1 MKRIIIL
8 KGVSNT
14 GKTTKINQI
23 ADWIIRKY
31 SIPNTI
37 GLDIIDFEK
46 DTMGLLKVNN
56 LIIGINTAGDD
67 DECIKQIDT
76 IAPNCDILICSCRTK
91 GVTYQHIYKN
101 YNHNS
106 GWLETKIIVDKI
118 DPPSVVHQSIRDAN
132 IIDEIQTWLIGM
144 EK

>member
-14 GKTTKINQI
+14 GKTTKINII
-23 ADWIIRKY
+23 ADWIIKKY

-37 GLDIIDFEK
+37 GLDVTDFGK
-46 DTMGLLKVNN
+46 DTVGLLRVNN

-67 DECIKQIDT
+67 DNCIKQIDT
-76 IAPNCDILICSCRTK
+76 IAPKCDILICSCRTK
-91 GVTYQHIYKN
+91 GITYQHIYKN
-101 YNHNS
+101 YNRS
-106 GWLETKIIVDKI
+106 LGWLETKINVDEI
-118 DPPSVVHQSIRDAN
+118 TPGNITTQSVRDAT
-132 IIDEIQTWLIGM
+132 IIEELKTWLTGL

>member
-31 SIPNTI
+31 DIPNTI
-37 GLDIIDFEK
+37 GLDVTDFGK
-46 DTMGLLKVNN
+46 DTIGLLKVNK
-56 LIIGINTAGDD
+56 LVIGINTAGDD
-67 DECIKQIDT
+67 DVCIKQIDM
-76 IAPNCDILICSCRTK
+76 IAPKCNILICSCRTK

-101 YNHNS
+101 YNRIS
-106 GWLETKIIVDKI
+106 GWLETIIFVDKI
-118 DPPSVVHQSIRDAN
+118 NPTSAAKQSIRDAGV
-132 IIDEIQTWLIGM
+132 IDELQTWLIGL